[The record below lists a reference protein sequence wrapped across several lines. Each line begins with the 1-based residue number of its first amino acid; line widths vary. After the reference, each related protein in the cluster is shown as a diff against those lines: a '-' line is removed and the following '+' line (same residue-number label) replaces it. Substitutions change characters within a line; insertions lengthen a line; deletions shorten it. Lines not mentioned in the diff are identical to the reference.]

1 MQNGV
6 EALTGTALTLALDA
20 ATMRHQVHAANIANA
35 GVAGYKA
42 QRLNFEAQVHQG
54 LQSARASEHGQ
65 AGPQVN
71 VRIEPDLGVDGQT
84 HAVQL
89 DVEVATM
96 SQNSVHYQTLVRALN
111 RQLSI
116 LASAVSEGKR

>member
-1 MQNGV
+1 MQTGV
-6 EALTGTALTLALDA
+6 EALTGAVLTLALDA
-20 ATMRHQVHAANIANA
+20 ATLRHQVHATNIANA

-42 QRLNFEAQVHQG
+42 QRLSFEAQVQQG
-54 LQSARASEHGQ
+54 LQASQPASVQVSA
-65 AGPQVN
+65 
-71 VRIEPDLGVDGQT
+71 RIEPELAFDGSPR
-84 HAVQL
+84 AVQL
-89 DVEVATM
+89 DTEVAAM

>member
-6 EALTGTALTLALDA
+6 EALTGTSLTLALDA

-54 LQSARASEHGQ
+54 LQSARTFGQVQ
-65 AGPQVN
+65 AGPQVS
-71 VRIEPDLGVDGQT
+71 VRIEPDLGVDGQP

-89 DVEVATM
+89 DVEVAAM